1 MHLAGGQAGRVAADM
16 SFLTCHHASHPSHAV
31 HHVIASVPAH
41 EACRGRRVGWIIRG
55 GEGRAGEEGTE
66 GGNFPFS
73 GIRRISTHCTEY
85 FVLRTFR
92 RSKCSSTSGR
102 NPGTFHVDFH
112 IHFLIMYQGPSPSLE
127 SRVQVPQS
135 ALLFSPSFLPLLMRT
150 LLPAARGAVQS

>member
-1 MHLAGGQAGRVAADM
+1 MDHTGRGGQG
-16 SFLTCHHASHPSHAV
+16 
-31 HHVIASVPAH
+31 
-41 EACRGRRVGWIIRG
+41 RG
-55 GEGRAGEEGTE
+55 GRDGGRQLSVQRHQTDIDAL
-66 GGNFPFS
+66 
-73 GIRRISTHCTEY
+73 Y